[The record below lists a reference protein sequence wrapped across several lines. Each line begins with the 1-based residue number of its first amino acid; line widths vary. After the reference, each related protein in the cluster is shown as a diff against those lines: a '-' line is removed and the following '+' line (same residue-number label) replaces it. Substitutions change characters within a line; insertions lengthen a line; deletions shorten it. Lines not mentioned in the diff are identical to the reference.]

1 MTTDK
6 SPIGDANKRQAAEA
20 LAILVAAARAGGEI
34 ALRDFRKGQ
43 ATTARVAYKAG
54 NSPVTQAD
62 LDVDAFLKRELGA
75 AFPDAGWLS
84 EETADD
90 PGRLALSETIVVDP
104 IDGTRAFLSGDPR
117 WTVALALVV
126 DGRPV
131 AGVVHA
137 PALQE
142 TYAASLGAGATRN
155 GEPIAASARTRLDG
169 AKIGG
174 PKALVGAIAQKAG
187 VAFVL
192 EPRIPSLAYRFARVA
207 DGSLDVALASVDA
220 HDWDIAAAD
229 ILLAEAGAGLRDT
242 QGRSL
247 IYNRP
252 SSRRDS
258 LAAAPH
264 ALVGNLAE
272 ALSRA
277 IHAEPSARHET

>member
-126 DGRPV
+126 DGRPI

-137 PALQE
+137 PALGE
-142 TYAASLGAGATRN
+142 TYAASRGAGATRN
-155 GEPIAASARTRLDG
+155 GEPISASSRKTLDG
-169 AKIGG
+169 ARIGG
-174 PKALVGAIAQKAG
+174 PKPLVGAIAAAAG
-187 VAFVL
+187 VGFVQ
-192 EPRIPSLAYRFARVA
+192 EPKIPSLAYRFARVA
-207 DGSLDVALASVDA
+207 DGSLDLALASVNA

-242 QGRSL
+242 QGRAL
-247 IYNRP
+247 NYNRP
-252 SSRRDS
+252 STSRDW
-258 LAAAPH
+258 LAAAPN
-264 ALVGNLAE
+264 ALIDDLVAALGRAVAAE
-272 ALSRA
+272 KA
-277 IHAEPSARHET
+277 ARHET